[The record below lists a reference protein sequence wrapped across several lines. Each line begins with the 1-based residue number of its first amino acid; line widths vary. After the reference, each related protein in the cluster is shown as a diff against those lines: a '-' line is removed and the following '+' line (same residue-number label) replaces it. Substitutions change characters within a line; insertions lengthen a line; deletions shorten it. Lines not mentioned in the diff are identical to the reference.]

1 METASEKKL
10 LARIRNGDD
19 SAFGVLVAEHSARI
33 LSLAWRIVGDREE
46 AEDIAQEAFLRLHR
60 TLADFRGDS
69 SIATWLH
76 RTVTR
81 LAIDF
86 LRRQKIRQRIFF
98 FRRNN
103 EEADP
108 VDVAPASTPSPDEHL
123 FAGEI
128 SRHLDLA
135 MNRLSAR
142 QRAVFTLRHFEEMPL
157 REIASLLELEEGTV
171 KSHLH
176 RAVSIL
182 RKELKNFQEETS

>member
-1 METASEKKL
+1 MEKDAERKL
-10 LARIRNGDD
+10 LARIRKGDD
-19 SAFGVLVAEHSARI
+19 SAFEILVAEHSSRI
-33 LSLAWRIVGDREE
+33 LSLAWRLAGNREE

-60 TLADFRGDS
+60 NLADFRGDS

-81 LAIDF
+81 LAIDY

-98 FRRNN
+98 FRKNS

-108 VDVAPASTPSPDEHL
+108 LDVVPSSTPSPDERF

-128 SRHLDLA
+128 GRHLKMA
-135 MNRLSAR
+135 MQKLSAQ
-142 QRAVFTLRHFEEMPL
+142 QRVVFSLRHFEEMPL
-157 REIASLLELEEGTV
+157 REIAGLLELEEGTV

-182 RKELKNFQEETS
+182 RKELKDFQEAIL

>member
-1 METASEKKL
+1 MEKGAERKL
-10 LARIRNGDD
+10 LARIRKGDD
-19 SAFGVLVAEHSARI
+19 SAFEILVSEHSSRI
-33 LSLAWRIVGDREE
+33 LSLAWRLAGNREE

-60 TLADFRGDS
+60 NLADFRGDS

-81 LAIDF
+81 LAIDY

-98 FRRNN
+98 FRRNSQ
-103 EEADP
+103 EADP
-108 VDVAPASTPSPDEHL
+108 LDFVPSSTPSPDEHI

-128 SRHLDLA
+128 GRHLEMA
-135 MNRLSAR
+135 MQRLSAQ
-142 QRAVFTLRHFEEMPL
+142 QRVVFSLRHFEEMPL
-157 REIASLLELEEGTV
+157 REIADLLELEEGTV

-182 RKELKNFQEETS
+182 RKELKDLQEAIS

>member
-1 METASEKKL
+1 MEKGAERKL
-10 LARIRNGDD
+10 LARIKEGDD
-19 SAFGVLVAEHSARI
+19 SAFEILVAEHSSRM
-33 LSLAWRIVGDREE
+33 LSLAWRLAGNREE

-60 TLADFRGDS
+60 SIVDFRGES

-81 LAIDF
+81 LAIDY

-98 FRRNN
+98 FRRNSQ
-103 EEADP
+103 EVDP
-108 VDVAPASTPSPDEHL
+108 LDFVPSSTPSPDERY

-128 SRHLDLA
+128 GRHLEIA
-135 MNRLSAR
+135 MQRLSAQ
-142 QRAVFTLRHFEEMPL
+142 QRVVFSLRHFEEMPL
-157 REIASLLELEEGTV
+157 REIADLLELEEGTV

-182 RKELKNFQEETS
+182 RKKLKDLQEAIS

>member
-1 METASEKKL
+1 MEKGAERKL
-10 LARIRNGDD
+10 LARVRKGDD
-19 SAFGVLVAEHSARI
+19 SAFEILVAEHSSRVLA
-33 LSLAWRIVGDREE
+33 LAWRLAGNREE

-60 TLADFRGDS
+60 NITGFRGES

-81 LAIDF
+81 LAIDY

-98 FRRNN
+98 FRKNS
-103 EEADP
+103 EDADP
-108 VDVAPASTPSPDEHL
+108 LDVVPSSTPSPDERF

-128 SRHLDLA
+128 SRQLEKA
-135 MNRLSAR
+135 MQKLSAQ
-142 QRAVFTLRHFEEMPL
+142 QRVVFSLRHFEEMSL
-157 REIASLLELEEGTV
+157 REIAGLLELEEGTV

-182 RKELKNFQEETS
+182 RKELKDLQEAIS